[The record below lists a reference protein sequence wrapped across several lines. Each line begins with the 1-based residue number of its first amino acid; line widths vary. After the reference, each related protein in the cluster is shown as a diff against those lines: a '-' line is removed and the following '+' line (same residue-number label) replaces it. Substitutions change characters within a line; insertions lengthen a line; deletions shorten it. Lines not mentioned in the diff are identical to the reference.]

1 LNNQQGSGI
10 DFFLFLILVECGE
23 VVSRVELCLV
33 FGRMVVA
40 RWGNWWTRW
49 RRRNTSCWSQVWF

>member
-1 LNNQQGSGI
+1 MLVNLLNSKTRSISSSLNNQQGSGI

-40 RWGNWWTRW
+40 R
-49 RRRNTSCWSQVWF
+49 